1 MGERIA
7 SLMFLLC
14 MCLSVSAKDRP
25 PLVAVVLYQV
35 HSGAAY
41 VELADFAVNGRRE
54 MYVCK
59 SPNLTGGEYK
69 HLDKTTIEPGMVL
82 ERAHGGALTLTA
94 KSSSNCV
101 LPANLKLDKG
111 RSYSVAEL
119 ADMAA
124 ITGTLAGRSSNAGD
138 AAPTNIQA
146 EMQLH
151 LVAEADTELAEYLR
165 AERANTI
172 ELWSNYLR
180 QFPASSRVGDSR
192 KALAK
197 LITDEGD
204 RHFAD
209 YRKSQEGGK
218 PRFDELRKAR
228 VASQNALEAQKGF
241 VAAERLRLNT
251 DSELYRI
258 VGLARSEFNAYL
270 RAISE
275 HTGGYA
281 HLTQAQ
287 SHLQEAYLVDPSY
300 TAAEQLK
307 IAVYT
312 QAQEFNAA
320 VQYAE
325 SLLAEKKFDAAYTS
339 VVRYKS
345 FAGEVQRVAAVVD
358 AAFEY
363 HRNLGRQFVN
373 EANWER
379 SIREFQRALECKDDA
394 ETAGNLQ
401 NAQTELKSLRDK
413 EAALATAA
421 EARALAAKKQYI
433 EAYELLDSLSES
445 QHALVD
451 EDLQALKPQ
460 YLQALTDRTKEL
472 LRIHLPIRGR
482 ADEKAV
488 RQAFDYLENASKL
501 SDNEQIKIKLDQI
514 SGKLADYYIKEAKRL
529 LEKPR
534 GSGVG
539 LGWLLL
545 REAEHF
551 KPDAGEL
558 RNLMTTYAPHFDSR
572 AKLSLTVSF
581 RDQTSGRNSFG
592 LADQLTDAVVTG
604 LENSGLPGLKAVSQ
618 QHRSSDPDE
627 GAGSG
632 PFIANYRVVGSI
644 TQHHVDKK
652 IETQSLQSHY
662 RAGMHDVKNPAWL
675 QAKRQVE
682 TIEQELE
689 RVNQQW
695 SIYRSS
701 NKKKESSETLAVVTE
716 TGKKLTDAKKSLDQI
731 PETTM
736 EEIILPYNY
745 TRRTIQLNAVV
756 EISFRISESSS
767 DSRGAMDSVHVEIPN
782 KVIVLENVKPEDVD
796 RVVEEGIPPDEVELR
811 RRSENQASEELLKK
825 LIQRLNE
832 VPQKVIEQ
840 ARAYSSTGDL
850 EAAAEKYVLY
860 LNTTAGKSNQ
870 ERAEAQE
877 FLRKEFDVNS
887 LTAQ

>member
-1 MGERIA
+1 
-7 SLMFLLC
+7 MFLLC
-14 MCLSVSAKDRP
+14 MCPSVSAKDRTS
-25 PLVAVVLYQV
+25 LVAVVLYQV
-35 HSGAAY
+35 NSGTAY

-59 SPNLTGGEYK
+59 SSTLTGGEYK

-82 ERAHGGALTLTA
+82 ERAPGGALTLTA
-94 KSSSNCV
+94 NSSSKCV
-101 LPANLKLDKG
+101 VPENLKLDKS

-119 ADMAA
+119 ADMAV

-138 AAPTNIQA
+138 TVPTNIQVG
-146 EMQLH
+146 MQLH

-172 ELWSNYLR
+172 ELWGNFLR

-209 YRKSQEGGK
+209 YRKSQEAGK
-218 PRFDELRKAR
+218 PRFDELRQAR

-287 SHLQEAYLVDPSY
+287 SHLQEAYLVDASY

-325 SLLAEKKFDAAYTS
+325 SLLAEKKFDGAYTS

-394 ETAGNLQ
+394 ETAASLR

-413 EAALATAA
+413 ESALASAA

-445 QHALVD
+445 QHPL
-451 EDLQALKPQ
+451 
-460 YLQALTDRTKEL
+460 
-472 LRIHLPIRGR
+472 
-482 ADEKAV
+482 
-488 RQAFDYLENASKL
+488 
-501 SDNEQIKIKLDQI
+501 
-514 SGKLADYYIKEAKRL
+514 
-529 LEKPR
+529 
-534 GSGVG
+534 
-539 LGWLLL
+539 
-545 REAEHF
+545 
-551 KPDAGEL
+551 
-558 RNLMTTYAPHFDSR
+558 
-572 AKLSLTVSF
+572 
-581 RDQTSGRNSFG
+581 
-592 LADQLTDAVVTG
+592 
-604 LENSGLPGLKAVSQ
+604 
-618 QHRSSDPDE
+618 
-627 GAGSG
+627 
-632 PFIANYRVVGSI
+632 
-644 TQHHVDKK
+644 
-652 IETQSLQSHY
+652 
-662 RAGMHDVKNPAWL
+662 
-675 QAKRQVE
+675 
-682 TIEQELE
+682 
-689 RVNQQW
+689 
-695 SIYRSS
+695 
-701 NKKKESSETLAVVTE
+701 
-716 TGKKLTDAKKSLDQI
+716 
-731 PETTM
+731 
-736 EEIILPYNY
+736 
-745 TRRTIQLNAVV
+745 
-756 EISFRISESSS
+756 
-767 DSRGAMDSVHVEIPN
+767 
-782 KVIVLENVKPEDVD
+782 
-796 RVVEEGIPPDEVELR
+796 
-811 RRSENQASEELLKK
+811 
-825 LIQRLNE
+825 
-832 VPQKVIEQ
+832 
-840 ARAYSSTGDL
+840 
-850 EAAAEKYVLY
+850 
-860 LNTTAGKSNQ
+860 
-870 ERAEAQE
+870 
-877 FLRKEFDVNS
+877 
-887 LTAQ
+887 